1 MLKERSL
8 RLLIKNLFGYKLSLK
23 SILFFI
29 AFVIILFSSFTSF
42 FIYFQYRTTQSFKI
56 DYIENQKNMH
66 QYYISA
72 FNSGLKD
79 SNTTRFDRISK
90 AFDKNMS
97 ALLHGGTIVSAFNE
111 SNMILVS
118 PSPEVEITTLLQSIN
133 TKWEDLKNFLSDKS
147 GKTITFKNRALFT
160 EKNDSIHADFN
171 SLVKIYKNSFENTFI
186 RLLLL
191 QSLISFLG
199 IFAIYYLLNSSSRLA
214 IAEKKIASYQQRENT
229 SVIEKKERLK
239 EFDELERSN
248 KDLEG
253 FAHIASHDLK
263 EPLRMVTSY
272 AELFQ
277 ERYQDTLD
285 EKYSKYLGYIIDG
298 SKRML
303 VLIDDLKY

>member
-1 MLKERSL
+1 
-8 RLLIKNLFGYKLSLK
+8 
-23 SILFFI
+23 
-29 AFVIILFSSFTSF
+29 
-42 FIYFQYRTTQSFKI
+42 
-56 DYIENQKNMH
+56 MH

-171 SLVKIYKNSFENTFI
+171 SLVKIYKNSF
-186 RLLLL
+186 
-191 QSLISFLG
+191 
-199 IFAIYYLLNSSSRLA
+199 
-214 IAEKKIASYQQRENT
+214 
-229 SVIEKKERLK
+229 
-239 EFDELERSN
+239 
-248 KDLEG
+248 
-253 FAHIASHDLK
+253 
-263 EPLRMVTSY
+263 
-272 AELFQ
+272 
-277 ERYQDTLD
+277 
-285 EKYSKYLGYIIDG
+285 
-298 SKRML
+298 
-303 VLIDDLKY
+303 